1 MGMRIATAVV
11 VTAALA
17 SCGSALADVK
27 DVRVGAM
34 EQVQRSVYGTPPDG
48 AEEVK
53 RKGDG
58 VLYAES
64 LETRD
69 ASRALIGFID
79 GSNLALGAKTRV
91 MIDEFVFDP
100 KKAEGNAVLKIAV
113 GTMRFVTG
121 GMPKG
126 GTVIQ
131 TPTASLTLRGT
142 DVTVHV
148 HPDGTTDISVR
159 EGLVETHNKLTG
171 ATTTLGPGESQTAS
185 QAGNQDFSGDNDQYG
200 LNGDSLTNT
209 DHKVAESLPDN
220 TTTTKV
226 ASAPAPAPTHSK
238 PSSGPTGGSTGGS
251 TGGTTGGDGGDG
263 GDNGGDG
270 GNDGQDSGHGC
281 HHH

>member
-1 MGMRIATAVV
+1 MRIATAVL
-11 VTAALA
+11 VTAALGY

-53 RKGDG
+53 RKGDD

-69 ASRALIGFID
+69 ASRALVGFID

-91 MIDEFVFDP
+91 LIDEFVFDP
-100 KKAEGNAVLKIAV
+100 KKAEGNAILKIAV

-200 LNGDSLTNT
+200 LNGDSLSDT
-209 DHKVAESLPDN
+209 DHKAAESLPDN
-220 TTTTKV
+220 PTTTKV
-226 ASAPAPAPTHSK
+226 ASARAASAPTHSK
-238 PSSGPTGGSTGGS
+238 PSSGPSAGSSGGGS
-251 TGGTTGGDGGDG
+251 TGGDGGDG
-263 GDNGGDG
+263 GNDNGGGDNGGDG
-270 GNDGQDSGHGC
+270 DHGC